1 MGADLLRGPRF
12 GRHVRDAEVDELPHA
27 LVGKGAAVV
36 APLAVV
42 LVEGTVRLTAQGAV
56 VERQAAALADE
67 LTRGAKQGIDG
78 HVEKAGQQFFGG
90 KTARVLPRV
99 YSGRMAGA
107 ASVLAFFQGLCQF
120 RAFQNVVVVIAA
132 EGHGRQEVFSEGDRY
147 GQRD

>member
-1 MGADLLRGPRF
+1 MVF
-12 GRHVRDAEVDELPHA
+12 FVM
-27 LVGKGAAVV
+27 
-36 APLAVV
+36 
-42 LVEGTVRLTAQGAV
+42 
-56 VERQAAALADE
+56 QAFAFVSSH
-67 LTRGAKQGIDG
+67 KQGG
-78 HVEKAGQQFFGG
+78 NTGFRGE